1 MFYTVDQRA
10 RLCYCLKREPCHNN
24 ELREYESMQVRHL
37 ADLEDAEYT
46 RLIQRSAADV
56 QRVLPQVQ
64 AIMQA
69 VRERGDAA
77 VREFSAR
84 FDGVHLEEFRV
95 SDAEMASAQQRIDP
109 TLRDSLQRARDNLER
124 FHRQQLPTDHMH
136 ELQPGVR
143 AGRFWRPIEKVGLYA
158 PGGKTSYPST
168 VLMLGVPALVAQCPQ
183 RVLCMPPL
191 PDGTLP
197 PAVLV
202 AAALVG
208 LRDIFKIGGAQA
220 IAAMAFGTETVPA
233 VYKIFGPG
241 SIYVV
246 AAKIWAA
253 SSGLPLA
260 IDCPPG
266 PSEILIIADDT
277 APAAFIAADLLS
289 QAEHGEDSASILL
302 TTSERLA
309 YAVTNEVA
317 KQLPALSTADRARTA
332 LERYG
337 MILLTE
343 DLDACIRF
351 TNIYAPEHLEIM
363 TTDPWT
369 VSQRITNAGSIFLGQ
384 YSPVTMGDYLSGTNH
399 VIPTG
404 GYARMFSPLS
414 VDEFVKKL
422 EVQELTRDGLQRLQ
436 SPLRPLTTAEGFAA
450 HQHAVDIRL
459 P

>member
-1 MFYTVDQRA
+1 MMRVQRLA
-10 RLCYCLKREPCHNN
+10 
-24 ELREYESMQVRHL
+24 ELE
-37 ADLEDAEYT
+37 AAEYQ
-46 RLIQRSAADV
+46 RLMQRSAADV

-64 AIMQA
+64 AIMES

-84 FDGVHLEEFRV
+84 FDGVDLAEFRV
-95 SDAEMASAQQRIDP
+95 SPEEMETAQRRVEP
-109 TLRDSLQRARDNLER
+109 ALLASLQRARTNLEQ
-124 FHRQQLPTDHMH
+124 FHRQQLPQEYIH

-143 AGRFWRPIEKVGLYA
+143 TGRLWRPIEKVGLYA
-158 PGGKTSYPST
+158 PGGKAPYPST
-168 VLMLGVPALVAQCPQ
+168 VLMLGVPALVAGCAQ

-197 PAVLV
+197 PAMLV
-202 AAALVG
+202 AAELVG
-208 LRDIFKIGGAQA
+208 IRNIFKIGGAQA
-220 IAAMAFGTETVPA
+220 IAAMAFGTATVPQ

-266 PSEILIIADDT
+266 PSEILIIADHT
-277 APAAFIAADLLS
+277 APAAFVAADLLS
-289 QAEHGEDSASILL
+289 QAEHGEDSAAILL
-302 TTSERLA
+302 TPSARLA
-309 YAVTNEVA
+309 QEVA
-317 KQLPALSTADRARTA
+317 TAVARQLPSLPTAERIRAALA
-332 LERYG
+332 RYG
-337 MILLTE
+337 MILVAE
-343 DLDACIRF
+343 DLEACVCF
-351 TNIYAPEHLEIM
+351 TNAYAPEHLEII
-363 TTDPWT
+363 TADPWA
-369 VSQRITNAGSIFLGQ
+369 VSRHITNAGSIFLGP
-384 YSPVTMGDYLSGTNH
+384 YAPVTMGDYLSGTNH

-422 EVQELTRDGLQRLQ
+422 EVQELTRQGLQALQ
-436 SPLRPLTTAEGFAA
+436 SSLRALTTAEGFVA

-459 P
+459 T